1 MTRKNALNYFKMF
14 DDARMMVKCLKETDP
29 LFPDKKMI
37 RTDREIMSGEK
48 KYHIGPLGGVGGE
61 NA

>member
-1 MTRKNALNYFKMF
+1 MTRKNALNCFKMF

-48 KYHIGPLGGVGGE
+48 KYHIGPLGG
-61 NA
+61 